1 MRAGICRHFFI
12 RRRAT
17 RAVFEKIEPAYLS
30 EGGCRLVWK
39 GADEDDKDVVLLNS
53 AELASL
59 VEILS
64 KNAVGQ
70 VRLEDQISEIIINS
84 DVVQFYLGERSALEA
99 DFAAFRDKVLEY
111 ARVPRAPQPLNS
123 KSKEFYPS
131 SSGQGVSRE
140 KRGPSKASL
149 LQAILGGPAETV
161 SESNIFRVFSTR
173 RTTRRFQ
180 KRKVEDWKVDK
191 ILAAAD
197 TAPTAGNFQ
206 GFEVFYVKSP
216 ALKEALVEAANRQPY
231 VDAPVVLVFCTNPS
245 RVKMKFRDDVLAKFS
260 LQDATLAAAYSQL
273 AASALGLSSIWIGMI
288 DEEKVKKAVGTDLRP
303 SSILCVG
310 YPPLRRPPKSRRNL
324 KDLIHVIE

>member
-1 MRAGICRHFFI
+1 MPLAG
-12 RRRAT
+12 
-17 RAVFEKIEPAYLS
+17 FEKIEPAYLS
-30 EGGCRLVWK
+30 EGGCRLVWG

-53 AELASL
+53 AELAAV
-59 VEILS
+59 VEMLS
-64 KNAVGQ
+64 RNAVGQ
-70 VRLEDQISEIIINS
+70 VRLEDQISEVIINS

-99 DFAAFRDKVLEY
+99 DFADFRDKVLEY
-111 ARVPRAPQPLNS
+111 ARVPRAPQPLNA

-131 SSGQGVSRE
+131 AGGSGARRPEQGR
-140 KRGPSKASL
+140 KAKGSL
-149 LQAILGGPAETV
+149 LQAILGGTSGAV
-161 SESNIFRVFSTR
+161 SESNVFRVFATR
-173 RTTRRFQ
+173 RTTRRFE

-216 ALKEALVEAANRQPY
+216 ALKEALVEAANGQPY

-245 RVKMKFRDDVLAKFS
+245 RVKMKFRDDILAKFS

-288 DEEKVKKAVGTDLRP
+288 DEDRVKKAVGTDLRP
-303 SSILCVG
+303 SSILCIG
-310 YPPLRRPPKSRRNL
+310 YPSAKRPPKSRRKL

>member
-1 MRAGICRHFFI
+1 MPG
-12 RRRAT
+12 
-17 RAVFEKIEPAYLS
+17 FEKIEPAYLS
-30 EGGCRLVWK
+30 EGGCRLVWR
-39 GADEDDKDVVLLNS
+39 GADEDDKDVVLLNAGELREL
-53 AELASL
+53 AELLGRGTA
-59 VEILS
+59 
-64 KNAVGQ
+64 GR
-70 VRLEDQISEIIINS
+70 VRLEDQVSEIIVNS

-99 DFAAFRDKVLEY
+99 EYAAFRDEVLEY
-111 ARVPRAPQPLNS
+111 ARVPRAPRAVS
-123 KSKEFYPS
+123 SASKEFYPS
-131 SSGQGVSRE
+131 ASGARTPRE
-140 KRGPSKASL
+140 AEARQKKKSTL
-149 LQAILGGPAETV
+149 LQAILSGGGGAAPATD
-161 SESNIFRVFSTR
+161 IFRVFATR
-173 RTTRRFQ
+173 RTTRRFD

-245 RVKMKFRDDVLAKFS
+245 RVKMAFPEKILAKFS

-288 DEEKVKKAVGTDLRP
+288 DEDKVKKAVGTDLRP

-310 YPPLRRPPKSRRNL
+310 YPSARRPPKSRRKL